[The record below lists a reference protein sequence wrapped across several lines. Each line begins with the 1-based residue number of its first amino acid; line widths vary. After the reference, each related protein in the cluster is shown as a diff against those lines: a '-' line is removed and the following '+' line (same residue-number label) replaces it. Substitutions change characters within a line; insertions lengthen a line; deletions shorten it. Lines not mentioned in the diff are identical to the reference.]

1 MNIPHEILNLLK
13 TQKFC
18 SLATCY
24 QDEPHVS
31 LMNFTYLAEEE
42 LIILSSRE
50 DTTKVRQIKKS
61 PSVAI
66 LLFSLGGEG
75 KLPLSCTL
83 YGTASVISPDKE
95 KFYRENHF
103 RKNPDM
109 GKFIMEENI
118 CVMTVSIRKA
128 VLSDVEDSLRTWQF

>member
-50 DTTKVRQIKKS
+50 DTTKVRQIKKN

-83 YGTASVISPDKE
+83 YGTATVISPDKD
-95 KFYRENHF
+95 KFYRETHY
-103 RKNPDM
+103 RKNHDM
-109 GKFIMEENI
+109 GKFIMEKNI